1 MKKQIIITAVVSL
14 IVGVLLTV
22 LGYFVYTVI
31 KIQAQ
36 VNQNTATLVQ
46 IVDFLNKA
54 NAQSATTAQTTTTTK
69 TK

>member
-1 MKKQIIITAVVSL
+1 MKKQIIITAVISL
-14 IVGVLLTV
+14 IVGILLTV

-31 KIQAQ
+31 KMQTQ

-54 NAQSATTAQTTTTTK
+54 NAQSATTAQPVGATK

>member
-31 KIQAQ
+31 KIQTQ